1 MMNDGLAPDTYDK
14 IRWAAI
20 IYRCSKREQFRDFDV
35 AYHKVNSN
43 VFRQKMIENFDRSVA
58 SQLADFLKAFLIR
71 GNRDALAVSLFEAR
85 HQTMKHLKPVA
96 ELSNLETVHLSID
109 DINAIER
116 AFDHLKSIKWIG
128 PTAASKILAV
138 LNPGLFVMWDDKIC
152 KGYIPLRYPLGG
164 RHYRSFL
171 LSMLR
176 AARKI
181 QKDAIERGIEDPGKH
196 LSETCHSVPNFTLAK
211 FIDEWNYLTITREE
225 NYPFH
230 PCGIQH

>member
-1 MMNDGLAPDTYDK
+1 MMNKGLTPETYDQ
-14 IRWAAI
+14 IRWAAVL
-20 IYRCSKREQFRDFDV
+20 YRCSEREKFQDFDT
-35 AYHKVNSN
+35 AYHTINSDVFKQKIVND
-43 VFRQKMIENFDRSVA
+43 FDHSVA
-58 SQLADFLKAFLIR
+58 DQLADFLEAFLIR
-71 GNRDALAVSLFEAR
+71 GNRDKLASSLFEAR

-96 ELSNLETVHLSID
+96 ELSNLETVHLSLD

-152 KGYIPLRYPLGG
+152 KGYIPLRYSLGG
-164 RHYRSFL
+164 RYYRSFL

-176 AARKI
+176 AALKI
-181 QKDAIERGIEDPGKH
+181 QSDAIKYGIEDPAKH

-211 FIDEWNYLTITREE
+211 FIDEWNYLTITRGEK
-225 NYPFH
+225 YPYH
-230 PCGIQH
+230 RCGIQH